1 MTTLNRRSFLKASA
15 LTGGGFVLGFHWVA
29 KTAEAASGLAAD
41 PVRINAFLKVATDGK
56 VTIFSPN
63 PEIGQNVKTSMPMIV
78 ADELDVD
85 WGRVA
90 VEQAPLDTSRFTRQL
105 AGGSQSIR
113 QNWKTLR
120 TAGATARRMLLEAA
134 AQRLDVPIGELST
147 ERGVIRHS
155 GSGRELT
162 YGEVATDAAQLA
174 VPQDVQL
181 KDIKDFKI
189 VGHSQKNVDGSAIVN
204 GKAIYGID
212 VQREGMLI
220 AMITHAPAFGMRL
233 KSMDDSAARAMPG
246 IVDIFT
252 INAEPPN
259 RQWSDVNA
267 FPEKVV
273 VAGRTTWEVMKAK
286 QALVL
291 EWESVTSPESS
302 SSQDE
307 ELENLLRSG
316 DGRVVRRDGDPE
328 SAFAAAHQV
337 IERTYTAPFLA
348 HNTLEPMNFFAH
360 VRADKAELVGPV
372 QTPQFL
378 RASVASACSLPEEA
392 ITIELTRMGGG
403 FGRRL
408 YGHFGVEAA
417 VISQHLQAPVK
428 LVYSREDDMTQG
440 TYRPAYKVKYRAALD
455 EAGNLTAF
463 HARGAGVSE
472 GPLTGSAPFP
482 AGGVD
487 NYLAELLVLD
497 TSVTTGAWRAPRS
510 NFIAGAE
517 QSFIDE
523 VAEAAGRDP
532 VEFRLAL
539 LDRMATAPVGDEIH
553 YEAPRYANTLKLVAE
568 KCKWGNS
575 SPDVYRGVSVFYSH
589 NSYVAEVVDMVVRD
603 GRPTIETVWAAVDCG
618 IVINPNAAR
627 NQVEG
632 AIVDGIGHA
641 MYGALTLT
649 DSKPD
654 QDNFH
659 TYRLIRMPEVP
670 QSVEVF
676 FVESDIDPTG
686 LGEPALP
693 PAAGA
698 LANAY
703 YKATGHRLYRQ
714 PYIQEMDAVRVRQPQ
729 G

>member
-29 KTAEAASGLAAD
+29 KTAQAASGLAAD
-41 PVRINAFLKVATDGK
+41 PVRINAFLKVATDGI

-78 ADELDVD
+78 AEELDVD
-85 WGRVA
+85 WGQVA
-90 VEQAPLDTSRFTRQL
+90 VEQAPLDTSRFSRQL

-155 GSGRELT
+155 GSGQELT

-204 GKAIYGID
+204 GKATYGID

-286 QALVL
+286 RALVL

-307 ELENLLRSG
+307 ELENLLQTG
-316 DGRVVRRDGDPE
+316 EGRVVRRDGDPE
-328 SAFAAAHQV
+328 SAFSAAHQV
-337 IERTYTAPFLA
+337 VERTYTAPFLA

-360 VRADKAELVGPV
+360 VRADRAELVGPV

-378 RASVASACSLPEEA
+378 RTSVASACSLPEEA
-392 ITIELTRMGGG
+392 VTIELTRMGGG

-428 LVYSREDDMTQG
+428 LVYTREDDMTQG

-539 LDRMATAPVGDEIH
+539 LDRMSTSPVGDEIH
-553 YEAPRYANTLKLVAE
+553 YEAPRYANTLKLVAD
-568 KCKWGNS
+568 KCGWGKS

-589 NSYVAEVVDMVVRD
+589 NSYVAEVVDMVIRD
-603 GRPTIETVWAAVDCG
+603 GRPTIYKVWAAVDCG

-714 PYIQEMDAVRVRQPQ
+714 PYIQGMDAVRVRQPQ

>member
-1 MTTLNRRSFLKASA
+1 MKASA
-15 LTGGGFVLGFHWVA
+15 LTGGGLVLGFHWMS
-29 KTAEAASGLAAD
+29 KTAAATPDWAMD
-41 PVRINAFLKVATDGK
+41 PVRINAFLKVATDGT

-78 ADELDVD
+78 AEELDVD
-85 WGRVA
+85 WTQVT
-90 VEQAPLDTSRFTRQL
+90 VEQAPLDSDRFSRQI

-113 QNWKTLR
+113 RGWNTLR
-120 TAGATARRMLLEAA
+120 TAGATARRMLVEAA
-134 AQRLDVPIGELST
+134 AKRLEVPVNELST
-147 ERGVIRHS
+147 GGGVIRHA
-155 GSGRELT
+155 GSGRQLM

-174 VPQDVQL
+174 VPASVQL
-181 KDIKDFKI
+181 KDVKDFKI
-189 VGHSQKNVDGSAIVN
+189 VGNSQKNVDGPAIVT
-204 GKAIYGID
+204 GQAVYGID
-212 VQREGMLI
+212 VQREGMLV
-220 AMITHAPAFGMRL
+220 AMIVHAPAFGMRL
-233 KSMDDSAARAMPG
+233 KSMDDTVARAMPG

-252 INAEPPN
+252 IDAEPPR

-273 VAGRTTWEVMKAK
+273 VAGRSTWEVMKAK
-286 QALVL
+286 RALVL
-291 EWESVTSPESS
+291 EWEAITPLESS
-302 SSQDE
+302 VSQDAA
-307 ELENLLRSG
+307 LEKILGSG
-316 DGRVVRRDGDPE
+316 NGNTVRRDGDPE
-328 SAFAAAHQV
+328 SAFTSAHQV

-360 VRADKAELVGPV
+360 VHADGAELAGPV
-372 QTPQFL
+372 QTPASL
-378 RASVASACSLPEEA
+378 RASVASICNLPEES

-417 VISQHLQAPVK
+417 VISQRLQAPVK
-428 LVYSREDDMTQG
+428 LVYTREDDMTQG

-463 HARGAGVSE
+463 HVRGAGTSE
-472 GPLTGSAPFP
+472 GPLVGTAPFP
-482 AGGVD
+482 AGGVE

-532 VEFRLAL
+532 VEFRIAL
-539 LDRMATAPVGDEIH
+539 LDRMVAAPVGDEIH
-553 YEAPRYANTLKLVAE
+553 YEAARYANTLKLVAE
-568 KCKWGNS
+568 KCSWGK
-575 SPDVYRGVSVFYSH
+575 PTPGVHRGVSVFYSH
-589 NSYVAEVVDMVVRD
+589 NSYVAEVVDMVMEGGQPKID
-603 GRPTIETVWAAVDCG
+603 KVWAAVDCG

-659 TYRLIRMPEVP
+659 TYRLIRMPEAP
-670 QSVEVF
+670 GSVEVF
-676 FVESDIDPTG
+676 FVESDIGPTG

-714 PYIQEMDAVRVRQPQ
+714 PYIQEMDGIRVRQPQ